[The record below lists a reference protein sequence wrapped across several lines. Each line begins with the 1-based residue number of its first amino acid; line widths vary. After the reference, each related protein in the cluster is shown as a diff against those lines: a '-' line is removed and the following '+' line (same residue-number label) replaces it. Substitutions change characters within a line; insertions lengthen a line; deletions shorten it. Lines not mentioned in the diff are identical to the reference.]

1 MHPAD
6 FDVMSP
12 MTRQRVKVVMV
23 VDRGGSVVV
32 G

>member
-6 FDVMSP
+6 FDAMSL
-12 MTRQRVKVVMV
+12 MTHQQVKVVMV